1 MSVEGPATYWART
14 ARPGDVVYDLGQLDR
29 RALAAAPDYAAVVTR
44 TVADTVAAIRAA
56 HAAGIVAL
64 ADEDPGAAAHV
75 GMSGRR
81 KAAHYAGLL
90 AAATAFALYFSRA
103 DLDPVAA
110 LPWAAALI
118 VASALL
124 MALALLPV
132 RRAAPPTTGVAAVAW
147 TTTVLSGAALLM
159 ASAIGGVTAATSV
172 AYVVGL
178 AGCASLV
185 ALAVATTW
193 AALRVPPAER
203 ARTVGRIASFPGDVA
218 DTGRESV
225 RGAVEE
231 LRTAWAA
238 TDPDVRARVES
249 DLAEAYRVL
258 DERGVAPT
266 ERHTLPGALV
276 LARTAVAVAP
286 ALDGTLDLA

>member
-1 MSVEGPATYWART
+1 VSADGPATYWART
-14 ARPGDVVYDLGQLDR
+14 VRPGDVVHDLAQLDR
-29 RALAAAPDYAAVVTR
+29 RAVAAAPEYAAVVTR
-44 TVADTVAAIRAA
+44 TVAETVAAIRAA
-56 HAAGIVAL
+56 RADGIVAL

-81 KAAHYAGLL
+81 KAAYYAGVL

-118 VASALL
+118 AACAVL
-124 MALALLPV
+124 MAIALLPI
-132 RRAAPPTTGVAAVAW
+132 RRSAPPTTGVAAVAW

-159 ASAIGGVTAATSV
+159 APAIGGVTASTSV
-172 AYVVGL
+172 AYLIGL
-178 AGCASLV
+178 AGCASLL
-185 ALAVATTW
+185 ALAVGVTW
-193 AALRVPPAER
+193 GALRVPPVER
-203 ARTVGRIASFPGDVA
+203 ARTVRRIESFPGEVA
-218 DTGRESV
+218 DSAREPV
-225 RGAVEE
+225 RLAVED
-231 LRTAWAA
+231 LRTAWAS
-238 TDPDVRARVES
+238 TDPVVRARVES

-258 DERGVAPT
+258 DDRGVAPT

-276 LARTAVAVAP
+276 LARTAVAVEP

>member
-1 MSVEGPATYWART
+1 VSAEGPATHWART
-14 ARPGDVVYDLGQLDR
+14 ARPGDVVHDLAQLDR
-29 RALAAAPDYAAVVTR
+29 RAVAAAPEYAAVVTR
-44 TVADTVAAIRAA
+44 TVAETVAAIRAA
-56 HAAGIVAL
+56 RASGIVAL

-75 GMSGRR
+75 GMSGWR
-81 KAAHYAGLL
+81 KAAYYAGVV
-90 AAATAFALYFSRA
+90 AAITAFALYFSRA

-118 VASALL
+118 AACAVL

-132 RRAAPPTTGVAAVAW
+132 RRTAPPTTGVAAVAW

-159 ASAIGGVTAATSV
+159 APAIGGVTASTSV
-172 AYVVGL
+172 AYLIGL
-178 AGCASLV
+178 AGCASLL
-185 ALAVATTW
+185 ALAVGTTW

-203 ARTVGRIASFPGDVA
+203 ARTVERIRSFPGDVA
-218 DTGRESV
+218 DSARESV
-225 RGAVEE
+225 RRAVEE
-231 LRTAWAA
+231 LGAAWAS

-249 DLAEAYRVL
+249 DLAGAYRVL

-276 LARTAVAVAP
+276 LTRTAVAVEP
-286 ALDGTLDLA
+286 ALEGTLDLA